1 MSNNNLSVLPFYDS
15 IGQQNA
21 RKWWVYGRIYPLFTP
36 ATYILPFQV
45 QREHREQNVSFG
57 VGTLP
62 QSNDIIN
69 GSGVWE
75 QSRTATCVMVD
86 VKKYRSYPMTL
97 HKGANAITYAF
108 TKAGISEGNNVE
120 FATGYNSIVTSNADV
135 NTSVPSD
142 ANYLYLLATV
152 SGNPYAPEII
162 DTTQIRPINSFH
174 LYKSNGIHWID
185 ITTEIV
191 AGMEYKQVGDKD
203 ILVYAGDNPFTPS
216 FSNGQYYA
224 VMSDG
229 IDRWYS
235 EVFTSVNDIEPY
247 LKIEWWDEKDFVMD
261 AGTIVYTEPAF
272 KNILYLDSDLA
283 KPEYTFEEEGENRDG
298 YFFPIKQISEKR
310 YRFSFLASEYLLDV
324 MRLIRM
330 ADHIVITYHNQEY
343 RPDSFLITPQWESNG
358 DVAAVEG
365 EFETDTV
372 AKKLPTIL

>member
-1 MSNNNLSVLPFYDS
+1 MSNNNLSVLPFYDN

-36 ATYILPFQV
+36 ATYILPFQL
-45 QREHREQNVSFG
+45 QRTHRTEQISFG
-57 VGTLP
+57 VADLP
-62 QSNDIIN
+62 QEYVIIDGN
-69 GSGVWE
+69 NTWY
-75 QSRTATCVMVD
+75 QTRTSTCVMVD
-86 VKKYRSYPMTL
+86 VKKFRSLPMTL
-97 HKGANAITYAF
+97 HLGANNVTYAF
-108 TKAGISEGNNVE
+108 TKNNISVGNNVE
-120 FATGYNSIVTSNADV
+120 FASGYNGIVTISQDTTV
-135 NTSVPSD
+135 SVPND

-152 SGNPYAPEII
+152 SGEPYAPEII
-162 DTTQIRPINSFH
+162 DATQVRLISSFLIYTKDGVLVGDYSTAIR
-174 LYKSNGIHWID
+174 NGIVAKWFDD
-185 ITTEIV
+185 I
-191 AGMEYKQVGDKD
+191 D
-203 ILVYAGDNPFTPS
+203 ILVYTGENPFTNS
-216 FSNGQYYA
+216 FGNGQYYA

-229 IDRWYS
+229 IQTWYS

-247 LKIEWWDEKDFVMD
+247 LKIEWWDEEDFVMD
-261 AGTIVYTEPAF
+261 AGTIVYTEPSY
-272 KNILYLDSDLA
+272 KNVLYLDSDLA
-283 KPEYTFEEEGENRDG
+283 KPEYIFEDEGENRDG

-310 YRFSFLASEYLLDV
+310 YKFSFFASEYLLDV

>member
-1 MSNNNLSVLPFYDS
+1 MSNNNLSVLPFYYS
-15 IGQQNA
+15 VGQQNA

-45 QREHREQNVSFG
+45 QREHREQNVSLG
-57 VGTLP
+57 VGSLP

-75 QSRTATCVMVD
+75 QSRTATCVMVE

-108 TKAGISEGNNVE
+108 TKSGISEGNNVE

-152 SGNPYAPEII
+152 SGEPYAPEKI

-174 LYKSNGIHWID
+174 LHKSNGIHWTD

-191 AGMEYKQVGDKD
+191 AGMEYKQVGNKD
-203 ILVYAGDNPFTPS
+203 ILVYTGDNPFTNS
-216 FSNGQYYA
+216 FANGQYYA

-272 KNILYLDSDLA
+272 KNILYLDSDIA
-283 KPEYTFEEEGENRDG
+283 KPEYIFEDEGENRDG
-298 YFFPIKQISEKR
+298 YFFPIKQLSEKR
-310 YRFSFLASEYLLDV
+310 YRFSFLSSEYLLDV